1 MDSQQTMKNPP
12 PQTTLKNAVDTMTQE
27 KTLQTQIHEEIAKFE
42 KTREELHLLR
52 NISQDL
58 KSYRKM
64 IKLKKYD

>member
-1 MDSQQTMKNPP
+1 
-12 PQTTLKNAVDTMTQE
+12 MTQE
-27 KTLQTQIHEEIAKFE
+27 KTLRTQIHEEIAKFE

-52 NISQDL
+52 DVSQDL